1 MTAEF
6 VKYEVLG
13 NSYVVVDPTVA
24 DLPANGS
31 VARLLSD
38 SNVGVG
44 ADGVIFGPYPQGN
57 DVALRVFNPDGS
69 ECPGS
74 GNGLAIFAHHV
85 RRQGHVQRDRF
96 TLRAASGP
104 VDVRIVNL
112 DEALVEV
119 TLGRATTTRDVLV
132 VDGRNVEFTCV
143 SVGTP
148 HCVVLAPVA
157 GRKEVERQGH
167 AIGTHP
173 SFPQKT
179 NVEFVS
185 LVDRSA
191 IRVEVWERGAGYT
204 LASGAGASAAAA
216 AIRALGLVEEDVTVL
231 MPGGEA
237 RVSIG
242 PGNVVALRG
251 TVREVVRGT
260 FADGFRTRMEAAAAE
275 SGSSKS

>member
-13 NSYVVVDPTVA
+13 NSYVVVDVTVA
-24 DLPANGS
+24 DLPADGS
-31 VARLLSD
+31 VARLVSD
-38 SNVGVG
+38 RNFGVG
-44 ADGVIFGPYPQGN
+44 ADGVIFGPYEQGG

-74 GNGLAIFAHHV
+74 GNGLSIFAHHV

-104 VDVRIVNL
+104 VDVRIVDL

-119 TLGRATTTRDVLV
+119 TLGRATTTRDTLA
-132 VDGRNVEFTCV
+132 VDGRNVEITCV

-157 GRKEVERQGH
+157 GREEVERQGR
-167 AIGTHP
+167 AMGTHP
-173 SFPQKT
+173 LFPQKT

-185 LVDRSA
+185 PVDRSA

-204 LASGAGASAAAA
+204 LASGAGACAAATA
-216 AIRALGLVEEDVTVL
+216 ARALGLVEEDVTVL
-231 MPGGEA
+231 MPGGEV
-237 RVSIG
+237 RVSVR

-260 FADGFRTRMEAAAAE
+260 FAEGFRARMKTAAAE
-275 SGSSKS
+275 AGSS